1 MAHNR
6 HLANVCAM
14 NIQVEDGW
22 NEGLLES
29 LCVKTCPIASKRI
42 QSLQNS
48 FLNKLPSA
56 SSLPWCFCTVSFPPL
71 FVLLLLLPWSFIGNL
86 PRKTS
91 RDRLPLCFRAVDGVC
106 SVGCCCAPASG
117 DWGKHR
123 VPRGLEWESNRR
135 WNPPG
140 VKDEDNPWA
149 RTPTRQW
156 WRGRDS
162 WAPSSHT
169 SSVLV
174 ATTSFLPSFLPF
186 WPLTK

>member
-56 SSLPWCFCTVSFPPL
+56 NRQPPLMLLDSFLPL
-71 FVLLLLLPWSFIGNL
+71 FVLLLLLP
-86 PRKTS
+86 
-91 RDRLPLCFRAVDGVC
+91 
-106 SVGCCCAPASG
+106 
-117 DWGKHR
+117 
-123 VPRGLEWESNRR
+123 
-135 WNPPG
+135 
-140 VKDEDNPWA
+140 
-149 RTPTRQW
+149 
-156 WRGRDS
+156 
-162 WAPSSHT
+162 
-169 SSVLV
+169 
-174 ATTSFLPSFLPF
+174 
-186 WPLTK
+186 